1 MLNIRSIRSKLIL
14 IIMLISGI
22 SLIFSI
28 GALIIIDAQYIK
40 TTIYKRLTIQA
51 AIIAENSIA
60 ALAFQDKDAVQQTLN
75 SLAVDNNI
83 IEASI
88 STVKQQ
94 RFAIYQRKETRSFT
108 DTLAN
113 LLLRFYNKPNIIIK
127 RPITLI
133 NERLGQINIVYDHRE
148 LVSQLI
154 KRLTLFGWIFL
165 VTLFIAYLLA
175 RKLQASISKPIT
187 HLADITRR
195 VTEDGSYLLRAQQF
209 SNDEMGSLTR
219 HFNSMLDHIQRRDDD
234 LEAKVVKRT
243 EELIK
248 LNQKLSFQAYH
259 DKLTRLPNRAMIDE
273 RLNQTID
280 QARLAGY
287 KIAVVLIDLDNFK
300 TINDTEGHLA
310 GDEMLYTIAARLVD
324 VVGSAGIVAR
334 LGGDEFILVLDHLQ
348 DVKTIKPLLEEL
360 LLSIQQPV
368 EIEGKNFSVTI
379 SAGISVFPDHGADTI
394 TLKRMADLAMYVS
407 KNKGR
412 NTFQFYNP
420 SMSARANYRL
430 KLENTLRSALDE
442 KRFELL
448 YQPQVNVAE
457 QRIIGAEA
465 LLRLR
470 HPEKGLLPP
479 ASYISAAEDSGLI
492 IKIDEWVL
500 NQACHQAKL
509 WQTRLAYRIKIA
521 VNISV
526 PSFLHGN
533 IISMVENALASSSLD
548 PQLLELEITENS
560 FIEQDSVA
568 LTILNSLKKMGISL
582 SIDDFGT
589 GYSSLSYLKRF
600 PVDGLKI
607 DQSFIRDVITDKD
620 DAAIVRAIIV
630 MAQNLKLKVVAE
642 GVETEKQRQFIH
654 KIGCDLMQGYL
665 FSEPM
670 AAKDFIQLLILEQA
684 GQSKA
689 LNLFDQ

>member
-1 MLNIRSIRSKLIL
+1 MLNLRSIRSKLIL
-14 IIMLISGI
+14 IIMLISAI
-22 SLIFSI
+22 SLFFSI
-28 GALIIIDAQYIK
+28 GALIVTDARYIK
-40 TTIYKRLTIQA
+40 TTINKRLTIQA
-51 AIIAENSIA
+51 SIIAENSIA
-60 ALAFQDKDAVQQTLN
+60 ALAFQDKEAVQQILN
-75 SLAVDNNI
+75 SLSVDANI
-83 IEASI
+83 AEAIII
-88 STVKQQ
+88 STTKQQ
-94 RFAIYQRKETRSFT
+94 RFAIYRRAENNDRKG
-108 DTLAN
+108 TLVD
-113 LLLRFYNKPNIIIK
+113 LLLRYYNKPN
-127 RPITLI
+127 TLI
-133 NERLGQINIVYDHRE
+133 TQPINLKNEQIGKITIAYDHRE

-154 KRLTLFGWIFL
+154 RRLSLFGWIFL
-165 VTLFIAYLLA
+165 ATLFIAYLLA

-187 HLADITRR
+187 HLANITRR
-195 VTEDGSYLLRAQQF
+195 VTEDGSYLLRAKQF

-234 LEAKVVKRT
+234 LEAKVAKRT
-243 EELIK
+243 EELVK

-273 RLNQTID
+273 RLNRAIVR
-280 QARLAGY
+280 ARLDGY

-324 VVGSAGIVAR
+324 VVGPAGIVAR
-334 LGGDEFILVLDHLQ
+334 LGGDEFIIVLDHL
-348 DVKTIKPLLEEL
+348 KNAATIKPLLEEL

-430 KLENTLRSALDE
+430 ELENTLRSALNE
-442 KRFELL
+442 NRFEVL
-448 YQPQVNVAE
+448 YQPQINTTE

-479 ASYISAAEDSGLI
+479 ASYIDAAEDSGLI
-492 IKIDEWVL
+492 YKIDEWVL
-500 NQACHQAKL
+500 NQACHQAKT
-509 WQTRLAYRIKIA
+509 WQTQLASPIKIA

-526 PSFLHGN
+526 PTFLHGN
-533 IISMVENALASSSLD
+533 IINMVEKALTLSALD

-568 LTILNSLKKMGISL
+568 LNILNSLKGMGISL
-582 SIDDFGT
+582 TIDDFGT

-607 DQSFIRDVITDKD
+607 DQSFVRDVITDKD
-620 DAAIVRAIIV
+620 DAAIVKAIV
-630 MAQNLKLKVVAE
+630 MMAQNLNLKIVAE
-642 GVETEKQRQFIH
+642 GVETEKQRQFIQ
-654 KIGCDLMQGYL
+654 KIGCHLMQGYL
-665 FSEPM
+665 FAEPM
-670 AAKDFIQLLILEQA
+670 MANEFLQLLIIEQT
-684 GQSKA
+684 GQSKTF
-689 LNLFDQ
+689 N